1 MKRTND
7 LPELLAPAGSF
18 EALLAAVE
26 GGAEAVYVG
35 GKSFSA
41 RAFAKNFDLDELRDA
56 VRYCHIHGVK
66 LYVTLNTLI
75 YDKELSAALEYA
87 AELYKMGIDALIIAD
102 LGLVSLIRERIPD
115 LELHASTQASAHNST
130 GADELARL
138 GFKRVVLARELSR
151 ENMTLTTEKC
161 ISETEVFLHG
171 ALCVCHSGQCLFSS
185 LVGGRS
191 GNRGE
196 CAQPCRLP
204 YCGGKYPLSLRDL
217 SLAELIPELISTG
230 VASLKI
236 EGRMKSPDYVYRVTS
251 IYRRLLDER
260 RGATKSELEEL
271 SRAFSR
277 GGFTDGYFK
286 NNLFSKM
293 TGVRSEA
300 DKESTRALSEL
311 RFSPLRKR
319 ICARVKIKRGEPS
332 ELTLN
337 LDGREVTVIGE
348 IPVAAIN
355 SPIRESDLKARL
367 AKMGNTYFSLDVAD
381 ISSELDDGLNLP
393 PSQIN
398 DLRRR
403 AAEALASCDRPLCD
417 IDLRV
422 ERTRRKSASM
432 RSAQMMSAECA
443 KIFLL
448 EHPKESSYFD
458 RIFVPLFSF
467 GEDFTHYLDKVG
479 VYLPPVIMENE
490 LETARKK
497 LLEVKKA
504 GVMYAL
510 VSNIGHFSLA
520 RELGFEMLGDF
531 RLNVMNS
538 KTAAVYRELG
548 VSAQVSSPE
557 LHTAQARDIAEGVVV
572 YGRIPLMLTERC
584 FIKENFGCA
593 NCGKSELVDRR
604 GFKFPMIREWEH
616 RNLVLNSV
624 VTYMADRAAE
634 LDSSALDHRHFIF
647 TTESSKECS
656 EVVQAYKKKLP
667 PRDIRA
673 VRRIGMAKAKD
684 GN

>member
-26 GGAEAVYVG
+26 GGADAVYVG

-151 ENMTLTTEKC
+151 ENMTATTEKC

-217 SLAELIPELISTG
+217 SLAEHIPELLNTG

-236 EGRMKSPDYVYRVTS
+236 EGRMKSPDYVLRVTS
-251 IYRRLLDER
+251 IYRRLLDEKR
-260 RGATKSELEEL
+260 SATKAELEEL

-300 DKESTRALSEL
+300 DKESTRSLSEL
-311 RFSPLRKR
+311 HFSPLRKK
-319 ICARVKIKRGEPS
+319 ICASVRIKSGEPS
-332 ELTLN
+332 ELTLS
-337 LDGREVTVIGE
+337 LDGRAVTVTGE
-348 IPVAAIN
+348 MPVAAIN
-355 SPIRESDLKARL
+355 SPIKEADLKARL

-381 ISSELDDGLNLP
+381 ISCELDDGLNLP

-403 AAEALASCDRPLCD
+403 AAEALASCDRPLQD
-417 IDLRV
+417 IDLSV
-422 ERTRRKSASM
+422 KKARRKGEKL
-432 RSAQMMSAECA
+432 RSAQMMNAESALG
-443 KIFLL
+443 FLSDY
-448 EHPKESSYFD
+448 PKDSCYFD

-467 GEDFTHYLDKVG
+467 GEGFLPYLDRVG

-490 LETARKK
+490 LDAVRKK
-497 LLEVKKA
+497 LTEAKNM

-510 VSNIGHFSLA
+510 VSNIGHFALA
-520 RELGFEMLGDF
+520 REFELEVFGDI

-538 KTAAVYRELG
+538 KTADAYRDIG
-548 VSAQVSSPE
+548 VSYQLSSPE
-557 LHTAQARDIAEGVVV
+557 LHTPQARDIGEGIVV
-572 YGRIPLMLTERC
+572 YGRLPLMLTERC
-584 FIKENFGCA
+584 FIKENFGCSS
-593 NCGKSELVDRR
+593 CGKSALTDRR
-604 GFKFPMIREWEH
+604 GFKFPMVREWEH
-616 RNLVLNSV
+616 RNLILNSV
-624 VTYMADRAAE
+624 TTYMADRTAE
-634 LDSSALDHRHFIF
+634 LDSSALDQRHFIF
-647 TTESSKECS
+647 TTESAKECS
-656 EVVQAYKKKLP
+656 EVVSAYKKKLP
-667 PRDIRA
+667 PRDIKA